1 MKMMADDVG
10 EHKELAEESLQ
21 KVMVLSLST
30 EPVLRLAREFPP
42 RSLLPRC

>member
-21 KVMVLSLST
+21 KVMVL
-30 EPVLRLAREFPP
+30 RLAREFPP
-42 RSLLPRC
+42 GRMSLLPRR